1 MVRSKKKNETE
12 ILASTC
18 VEGIFKKKGS
28 NILGLNLEKIP
39 NAVSKIFIVCDG
51 TSRAQVTA
59 IADSVDEEVKRSLG
73 LDPWHREGFENA
85 EWILLD
91 YVDVVVHIFQEKT
104 RAFYRLEELWADAR
118 IKRYNDNSQQ

>member
-1 MVRSKKKNETE
+1 MVRCKKKEETE
-12 ILASTC
+12 ILAETC
-18 VEGIFKKKGS
+18 VEGIFKKKGR
-28 NILGLNLEKIP
+28 NIIGLNLEKIP
-39 NAVSKIFIVCDG
+39 NAVSKVFIVCDG

-59 IADSVDEEVKRSLG
+59 IAESVDEEVKRSLG

-104 RAFYRLEELWADAR
+104 RAFYRLEELWADAL
-118 IKRYNDNSQQ
+118 IKRYHDTSRQ